1 MVLVRA
7 KDLRHPRQ
15 GFAPRRGALDTL
27 ELLFQADREI
37 GVVILPV
44 APDRALQFGVACL
57 EGPRRLAR
65 RPRIGLAQLWSDDRR
80 RRILRLQ
87 PQAERLDRSGLTL
100 AQQKT
105 DFARLPPFDP
115 YMPTHLACSPP
126 IGDA

>member
-1 MVLVRA
+1 MNPATSRYENLAFFRFPLVAMVLVRA

-57 EGPRRLAR
+57 EAPRRRAR
-65 RPRIGLAQLWSDDRR
+65 RHRLGLAPLWSEERCRDVRR
-80 RRILRLQ
+80 VGWGKGVSVR
-87 PQAERLDRSGLTL
+87 
-100 AQQKT
+100 
-105 DFARLPPFDP
+105 
-115 YMPTHLACSPP
+115 
-126 IGDA
+126 

>member
-1 MVLVRA
+1 MYWGSDVSSSDLLPPPPRRQENLAVLRFPLVAMVLVRA

-57 EGPRRLAR
+57 EAPRRRAR
-65 RPRIGLAQLWSDDRR
+65 RQRIDRQST
-80 RRILRLQ
+80 RLNS
-87 PQAERLDRSGLTL
+87 R
-100 AQQKT
+100 
-105 DFARLPPFDP
+105 
-115 YMPTHLACSPP
+115 H
-126 IGDA
+126 

>member
-57 EGPRRLAR
+57 EAPRRRAR
-65 RPRIGLAQLWSDDRR
+65 RQRIGLAQLWSDDRCR
-80 RRILRLQ
+80 RLIRLQ
-87 PQAERLDRSGLTL
+87 QPAERLDRSEEHTSELQSL
-100 AQQKT
+100 MRISYAVFCLKKK
-105 DFARLPPFDP
+105 
-115 YMPTHLACSPP
+115 
-126 IGDA
+126 